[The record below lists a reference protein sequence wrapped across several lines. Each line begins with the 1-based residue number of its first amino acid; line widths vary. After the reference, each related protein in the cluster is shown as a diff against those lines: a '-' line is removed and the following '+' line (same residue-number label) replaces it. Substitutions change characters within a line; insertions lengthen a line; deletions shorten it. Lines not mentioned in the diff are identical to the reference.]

1 MTDIKT
7 FGFKSPKYQA
17 AVFGRD
23 DGGKVFFGAV
33 VAAIVI
39 MKLSWLKHINTHA
52 KVSFFIF
59 LFIAVTLAYTIT

>member
-33 VAAIVI
+33 GAAIVI
-39 MKLSWLKHINTHA
+39 MKLS
-52 KVSFFIF
+52 
-59 LFIAVTLAYTIT
+59 